1 METVHFP
8 SLSRENV
15 KLFPV
20 ISLASNYQFIS
31 LLFKPWSCREWA
43 LTLGKMAIHIRD
55 DLQDLNFRFLVEF
68 GYRVWV
74 FLGRASNLLMDT
86 DAKDATNG
94 CKTEKSE
101 TTDSQRVEENVNG
114 DEDSE
119 SNSLLPPRRGGMS
132 RKTNKTRRKV
142 QWNDKNGNKLVEVL
156 EFEPSDFV
164 VSEFDLFEFSQR
176 RVEVWSKEIEG
187 IYQAFLGNVD
197 GILKLIRPTCPTQH
211 LT

>member
-1 METVHFP
+1 M
-8 SLSRENV
+8 
-15 KLFPV
+15 
-20 ISLASNYQFIS
+20 
-31 LLFKPWSCREWA
+31 C
-43 LTLGKMAIHIRD
+43 
-55 DLQDLNFRFLVEF
+55 
-68 GYRVWV
+68 V
-74 FLGRASNLLMDT
+74 FVGRASNLLMDT

-156 EFEPSDFV
+156 EFEPSD
-164 VSEFDLFEFSQR
+164 VSDSDDEDADSC
-176 RVEVWSKEIEG
+176 IC
-187 IYQAFLGNVD
+187 I
-197 GILKLIRPTCPTQH
+197 IM
-211 LT
+211 

>member
-1 METVHFP
+1 
-8 SLSRENV
+8 
-15 KLFPV
+15 
-20 ISLASNYQFIS
+20 
-31 LLFKPWSCREWA
+31 
-43 LTLGKMAIHIRD
+43 MAIYIRD

-68 GYRVWV
+68 GYRVCV

-156 EFEPSDFV
+156 EFEP
-164 VSEFDLFEFSQR
+164 R
-176 RVEVWSKEIEG
+176 
-187 IYQAFLGNVD
+187 
-197 GILKLIRPTCPTQH
+197 
-211 LT
+211 